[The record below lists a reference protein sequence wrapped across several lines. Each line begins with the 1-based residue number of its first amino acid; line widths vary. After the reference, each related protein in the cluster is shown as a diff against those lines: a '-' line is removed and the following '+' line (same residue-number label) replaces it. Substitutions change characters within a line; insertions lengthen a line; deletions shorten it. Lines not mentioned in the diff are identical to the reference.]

1 MLQRLVAESSRQLA
15 AIDLYRLRMP
25 LFGPNKRKQARAKKI
40 ARQARA
46 RVLKYCEDY
55 TAKDA
60 SEVMGLGPHDVH
72 NLRAGNGLSLLM
84 LVRLVKNGRFDPNSI
99 IRGKSVRKLRKGT
112 VTRGVRCE
120 LITKRIN
127 KIARD
132 GVPQEIAKATGL
144 AAITIYNF
152 RTKSPRSVSLHTVIS
167 FVEAGYSIKHLL
179 FGKR

>member
-1 MLQRLVAESSRQLA
+1 MT
-15 AIDLYRLRMP
+15 
-25 LFGPNKRKQARAKKI
+25 LFGPNKRKQAHAKKM
-40 ARQARA
+40 AREARD
-46 RVLKYCEDY
+46 RVLKFCKDY

-60 SEVMGLGPHDVH
+60 SKVMGLGPHDVH

-84 LVRLVKNGRFDPNSI
+84 LVRLVTNGRFDPNSVL
-99 IRGKSVRKLRKGT
+99 RGKSLRKLRKGT
-112 VTRGVRCE
+112 LTRGVRCE

-132 GVPQEIAKATGL
+132 GSPQEIARDTGL

-152 RTKSPRSVSLHTVIS
+152 RTKPPQSVSLHTVINFLES
-167 FVEAGYSIKHLL
+167 GYSIKQLL